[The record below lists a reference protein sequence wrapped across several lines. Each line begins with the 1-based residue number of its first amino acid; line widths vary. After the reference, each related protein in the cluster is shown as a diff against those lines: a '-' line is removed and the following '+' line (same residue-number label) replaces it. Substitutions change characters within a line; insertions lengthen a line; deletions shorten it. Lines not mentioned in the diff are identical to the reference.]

1 MATELKLTALELVD
15 GKGPALEYLSIKP
28 SLKKNHSL
36 ELKKCHIV
44 MLHGAYTDA
53 WSWAETF
60 MPYFAGLGVSCT
72 SLSLRGHGKSDGR
85 QMLDLWGLIDF
96 EYDFERFL
104 RHLISQEIP
113 KDKQIVLM
121 GSSMGGLLTQRILAR
136 KLPWLAERMHA
147 AVLVGSVPATGL
159 GAAMLKMM
167 WQSPRLFAELV
178 TVGLT
183 GQPNPKFMELL
194 AVDPLRKKDH
204 SLTYSH
210 VFKESARALSE
221 LAIAPWPALIAMP
234 QMKPDLGGLPV
245 LGVHGALD
253 KMVPI
258 ENLAFLPT
266 TETAILTNMGHI
278 PMIESQWQQAAAR
291 IETFLMQINENLTT
305 PAKTR
310 VPSQN
315 KRKPRAGKIPV

>member
-1 MATELKLTALELVD
+1 MATELKLIALELVD

-28 SLKKNHSL
+28 SLKKTNPVAL
-36 ELKKCHIV
+36 QKCHIV

-60 MPYFAGLGVSCT
+60 MPYFAQLGIGCT
-72 SLSLRGHGKSDGR
+72 SLSLRGHGKSEGR
-85 QMLDLWGLIDF
+85 HMLDLWGLIDF

-104 RHLISQEIP
+104 QHLISQEIP
-113 KDKQIVLM
+113 KDKQLVLM

-136 KLPWLAERMHA
+136 KLPWLTERMHA
-147 AVLVGSVPATGL
+147 AVLVGSVPAAGL

-194 AVDPLRKKDH
+194 AVDPLRKKDN

-245 LGVHGALD
+245 LAVHGAFD

-266 TETAILTNMGHI
+266 TETAIMKNMGHI

-291 IETFLMQINENLTT
+291 IETFLLQINEKLNL
-305 PAKTR
+305 PPRTR
-310 VPSQN
+310 APPQN
-315 KRKPRAGKIPV
+315 KRKPRAGKIHT